1 MELTKI
7 NNFNIKV
14 LKIYPE
20 TTSDGLGLCYSIY
33 LVAGCRH
40 ACFGC
45 HNVRSWNHNNGQL
58 LDDKYLAEI
67 IDQINANS
75 LLEGVTLSGEVIRF
89 YDSLFLRQLLEY
101 FKKYTNKNIWCYTG
115 YTYEQI
121 INKPELNAC
130 LKYIDVLIDAW
141 FVLELRDILLPFK
154 DSSNQRT
161 IYLKNC
167 KLDFIDNYLE
177 IIKSSIFIFK
187 GILFL
192 LVKLFMRN

>member
-20 TTSDGLGLCYSIY
+20 TTSDGLGLRYSIY
-33 LVAGCRH
+33 LAGCRH

-45 HNVRSWNHNNGQL
+45 HNVRSWNPNNGQL

-67 IDQINANS
+67 IDQINANP
-75 LLEGVTLSGEVIRF
+75 LLDGVTLSGGDPF
-89 YDSLFLRQLLEY
+89 YDPLFLKQLLEY
-101 FKKYTNKNIWCYTG
+101 LKKYTNKNIWCYTG

-130 LKYIDVLIDAW
+130 LKYIDVLIDGR
-141 FVLELRDILLPFK
+141 FVLELRDVSLPFK
-154 DSSNQRT
+154 GSSNQRT
-161 IYLKNC
+161 IYLKNG
-167 KLDFIDNYLE
+167 KLDFIDN
-177 IIKSSIFIFK
+177 
-187 GILFL
+187 
-192 LVKLFMRN
+192 